1 MNGEQNSG
9 KETGIAIAIVV
20 LLALFLSG
28 YLSFPGPATTGNQAA
43 AVAETASK
51 VAGTQDN
58 TAVSGENSQLVVTIT
73 KPGTGAE
80 VKVGDSISINY
91 RGKFL
96 DGKEFD
102 NSFKSNAPFVLK
114 LGEGTVIRGVEF
126 GILGTGGENVGP
138 MKVGES
144 RTIFISP
151 DLAYGEA
158 GSPEGVV
165 PPNTPL
171 VFEVELLGIN

>member
-9 KETGIAIAIVV
+9 KETGIAIAIVL

-28 YLSFPGPATTGNQAA
+28 YLSFPGPGT
-43 AVAETASK
+43 TASQTASLGEVANR
-51 VAGTQDN
+51 VAGTEEN
-58 TAVSGENSQLVVTIT
+58 TAVSGENNQLVVTIT
-73 KPGTGAE
+73 NPGTGAE
-80 VKVGDSISINY
+80 VKAGDSVSINY
-91 RGKFL
+91 RAKFV
-96 DGKEFD
+96 DGREFD
-102 NSFKSNAPFVLK
+102 NSFQLNAPFVFTI
-114 LGEGTVIRGVEF
+114 GAGAVIQGVEL
-126 GILGTGGENVGP
+126 GILGVGGENVGP
-138 MKVGES
+138 MRVGES

-151 DLAYGEA
+151 SLAYGEA